1 MADKSGPDCSKR
13 AKRFNV
19 RHLISPVFIVVLAIS
34 LLMWL
39 LTKLGHSYTTDIAVT
54 VAVDDV
60 PFRVECV
67 ARGTGYSLLYHNL
80 FERNRVITVRFGNVA
95 ATPSTV
101 NPGYYVISPTV
112 LQQII
117 SRNISNLQI
126 ISVSTVPEFNPNR
139 SPE

>member
-1 MADKSGPDCSKR
+1 MADKSGPGRSKC
-13 AKRFNV
+13 AKRFSI

-34 LLMWL
+34 LFMWL
-39 LTKLGHSYTTDIAVT
+39 LTKLSHSYTTDIAVT
-54 VAVDDV
+54 VTIDEH
-60 PFRVECV
+60 PFHVECV
-67 ARGTGYSLLYHNL
+67 ARGTGYSLLYYNI
-80 FERNRVITVRFGNVA
+80 FERNRVIAVRLGDMA

-101 NPGYYVISPTV
+101 NPGYYVISPSV

-126 ISVSTVPEFNPNR
+126 VSLSTATEFNPNP